1 MDETENCVYWL
12 VYDIFWR
19 TTNTVKSPFFYLPS
33 MVLLPEF
40 DMSSILTIGLG
51 LKVGEPETTKC
62 SSLAENHMMPGWSI
76 IRQKRS
82 GIRFL
87 HSTPSSSSVCNP
99 PFIIF
104 HWKQVCSMSP
114 SLLADCNKIK
124 IMPRKLMALRA
135 HLLSLGIFMI
145 VLSYHRFGRSGDFWL
160 ISKKL
165 GKYQ

>member
-19 TTNTVKSPFFYLPS
+19 TTNTVKSPFFHLPS

-40 DMSSILTIGLG
+40 DIGIG

-76 IRQKRS
+76 IRWKRS

-87 HSTPSSSSVCNP
+87 HSTPSRSSVCNP
-99 PFIIF
+99 LFIIF
-104 HWKQVCSMSP
+104 HWKQVSSIST

-145 VLSYHRFGRSGDFWL
+145 VLSYQRFGCDCDLRK
-160 ISKKL
+160 IP
-165 GKYQ
+165 